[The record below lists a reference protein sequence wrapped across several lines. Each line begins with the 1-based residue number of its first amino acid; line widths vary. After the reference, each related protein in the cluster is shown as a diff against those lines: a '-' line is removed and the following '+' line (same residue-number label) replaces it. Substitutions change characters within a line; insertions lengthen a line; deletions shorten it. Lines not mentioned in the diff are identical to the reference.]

1 MSGDDRTKLL
11 TEGERRR
18 LTANANYCSKRWVGG
33 VAGHACCDELPAFL
47 HTIAALR
54 ALVAERGG
62 VLRDV
67 AASRHLIECPR
78 VGPTFEFC
86 TEVLCQRSR
95 TQLAL
100 TEADMLEEK

>member
-1 MSGDDRTKLL
+1 MKAYWIHPDKADSVAFNL
-11 TEGERRR
+11 EGRARKAEIERD
-18 LTANANYCSKRWVGG
+18 AS
-33 VAGHACCDELPAFL
+33 
-47 HTIAALR
+47 R
-54 ALVAERGG
+54 ALVEERGL

-67 AASRHLIECPR
+67 ATSRHLIECPH

-100 TEADMLEEK
+100 TEADMLERLG